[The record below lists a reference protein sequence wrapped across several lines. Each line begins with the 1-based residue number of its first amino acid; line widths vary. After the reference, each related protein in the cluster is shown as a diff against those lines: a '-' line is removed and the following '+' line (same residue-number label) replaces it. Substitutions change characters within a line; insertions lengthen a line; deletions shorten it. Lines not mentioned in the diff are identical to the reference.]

1 MASNRSFSLR
11 TTHDVNT
18 VPKHAFE
25 RVKAGQPMP
34 GVIIVPDSLEIGAAI
49 SDLALVVE
57 CATADEMQNV
67 VLYLPL

>member
-1 MASNRSFSLR
+1 M
-11 TTHDVNT
+11 
-18 VPKHAFE
+18 
-25 RVKAGQPMP
+25 
-34 GVIIVPDSLEIGAAI
+34 IIVPDSLEIGAAI

>member
-1 MASNRSFSLR
+1 M
-11 TTHDVNT
+11 NT

-25 RVKAGQPMP
+25 RVKTGQPMP
-34 GVIIVPDSLEIGAAI
+34 GLIIIPDSLEIGAAT

-57 CATADEMQNV
+57 CATADVMQNV